1 MPMRFTAVGAKLSQL
16 SRAITLAGFNPF
28 LGLQVS
34 YHGVTSNLLIDVVCT
49 IVVKEL
55 LKF

>member
-1 MPMRFTAVGAKLSQL
+1 MRFTAVGAKLSQL
-16 SRAITLAGFNPF
+16 SRAIALAGFNPF